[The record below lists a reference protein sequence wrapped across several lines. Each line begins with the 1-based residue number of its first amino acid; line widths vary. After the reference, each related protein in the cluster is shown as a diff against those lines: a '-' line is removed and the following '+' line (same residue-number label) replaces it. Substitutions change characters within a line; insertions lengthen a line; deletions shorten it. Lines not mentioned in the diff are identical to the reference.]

1 MQRHIGEDMS
11 IPQDII
17 AGAEA
22 IDADAAALGNEMLM
36 EAAPS
41 GQFGKDVLNR
51 LVSEVNKILPKIG
64 MPLYPMF
71 EQDITDFPPEFVD
84 VILGIAD
91 IAGQA
96 GLDQAITLENIEQ
109 DRDVAMLAGM
119 IAELAEEQAFID
131 FIGQSLDQQMPEEV
145 IEETEVVTPEGVEDE
160 ELFMQRM

>member
-1 MQRHIGEDMS
+1 
-11 IPQDII
+11 
-17 AGAEA
+17 
-22 IDADAAALGNEMLM
+22 
-36 EAAPS
+36 
-41 GQFGKDVLNR
+41 
-51 LVSEVNKILPKIG
+51 
-64 MPLYPMF
+64 PMF

-91 IAGQA
+91 IASQA

>member
-1 MQRHIGEDMS
+1 M
-11 IPQDII
+11 
-17 AGAEA
+17 
-22 IDADAAALGNEMLM
+22 
-36 EAAPS
+36 
-41 GQFGKDVLNR
+41 
-51 LVSEVNKILPKIG
+51 
-64 MPLYPMF
+64 
-71 EQDITDFPPEFVD
+71 D

-91 IAGQA
+91 IASQA

-109 DRDVAMLAGM
+109 DRDVALLAGM